1 MVTRMTRGNP
11 ILSLVAAA
19 GLCAVAGLKAAAGG
33 SGGQSEAASELVFR
47 PLESPTIEVN
57 GESQADARL
66 FATREWGLYI
76 VDLPSES
83 KDVLVVVGSRKAILL
98 MRSEVQR
105 RTNKKDEETLR
116 IDPRTPLGDTSY
128 ALSRDGDTVGFKTDL
143 SEVRVQLPPRERKGS
158 SAAGPDGAKPPAG
171 GGQKTAARPAGDDA
185 PVAPGP
191 SPSGPNAPTATAPSS
206 ASAPAAAENGP
217 ATAAN
222 APPAAPSDEAR
233 ACVRLETRPTPG
245 IPGCSKSIYLKNTCD
260 TPVAATLRRT
270 EHLMTGTLP
279 EVFSAAVPGGTE
291 EWIGCSWWSGA
302 MAPAQIDLVAAGFL
316 EPRHSHGHGGHP

>member
-1 MVTRMTRGNP
+1 MTRGKP

-19 GLCAVAGLKAAAGG
+19 GLCAVAGLEAAAGG
-33 SGGQSEAASELVFR
+33 SGGQSAAASELVFR
-47 PLESPTIEVN
+47 PLESPAIEVN
-57 GESQADARL
+57 GESAGDARL

-83 KDVLVVVGSRKAILL
+83 KDILVVVGSRKAILL

-105 RTNKKDEETLR
+105 RTSKKDEETLR

-128 ALSRDGDTVGFKTDL
+128 ALTRDGDTVGFKTDL
-143 SEVRVQLPPRERKGS
+143 SEIRVQLPPHERKGS
-158 SAAGPDGAKPPAG
+158 PAAEPDGAKPAAGAGPA
-171 GGQKTAARPAGDDA
+171 TAARPAGDDA
-185 PVAPGP
+185 PAAPGP
-191 SPSGPNAPTATAPSS
+191 SSSTTNAPGSAPGPS
-206 ASAPAAAENGP
+206 ASTAGAPASAAS
-217 ATAAN
+217 

-260 TPVAATLRRT
+260 TPVAVTMQRT

-279 EVFSAAVPGGTE
+279 EVFSTAVPGGTE

-302 MAPAQIDLVAAGFL
+302 TAPAQHDIVAAGFL
-316 EPRHSHGHGGHP
+316 EPRHGHGHGGHP